1 MKGGAPMQHHDS
13 TVLSA
18 DSVAPDEIAHFS
30 DLAARWW
37 DPSGPMRPLHAMND
51 LRIQWSLRHLVAP
64 EDAQGARRTL
74 LDIGCGAG
82 LASEAFAR
90 AGFDVT
96 GIDASQAAIT
106 AGRLHLRQ
114 HPLPASA
121 GPLVYRCGSA
131 EELVAE
137 NARFDAISALE
148 VIEHVTDP
156 AAFLRMLGS
165 LLRPGGVMVV
175 STMNR
180 TWRSLAMAK
189 IGAEYVLRLLPV
201 GTHDW
206 RKFITPA
213 ELGQYAAA
221 AGLRVT
227 DVAGMV
233 PGLGGWR
240 ESRDMAV
247 NYIAALVR
255 D

>member
-13 TVLSA
+13 TVVSA

-37 DPSGPMRPLHAMND
+37 DPAGPMRPLHAMND
-51 LRIQWSLRHLVAP
+51 LRTGWAMRHLPAALA
-64 EDAQGARRTL
+64 DDGARRTL

-90 AGFDVT
+90 AGYDVT
-96 GIDASQAAIT
+96 GLDASQAAIT
-106 AGRLHLRQ
+106 AGRLHLRH

-121 GPLVYRCGSA
+121 GPLAYRCGSA
-131 EELVAE
+131 EELVAHH
-137 NARFDAISALE
+137 ARFDAISALE

-156 AAFLRMLGS
+156 AAFLCMLGS
-165 LLRPGGVMVV
+165 LLKPGGVMVV

-180 TWRSLAMAK
+180 TWRSMAMAK

-206 RKFITPA
+206 KKFITPA
-213 ELGQYAAA
+213 ELGQYAAR

-240 ESRDMAV
+240 ESRDMSV

>member
-1 MKGGAPMQHHDS
+1 MKGGALMQHHDS
-13 TVLSA
+13 PVLAA

-30 DLAARWW
+30 DLASRWW
-37 DPSGPMRPLHAMND
+37 DPAGPMRPLHAMND
-51 LRIQWSLRHLVAP
+51 LRTGWSLRHMPAP
-64 EDAQGARRTL
+64 LGPDGTRRTL

-96 GIDASQAAIT
+96 GLDASQAAIT

-114 HPLPASA
+114 HALPATA
-121 GPLVYRCGSA
+121 GRLAYRCGSA

-137 NARFDAISALE
+137 HARFDAISALE

-165 LLRPGGVMVV
+165 MLRPGGVMVV

-180 TWRSLAMAK
+180 TWRSMAMAK

-213 ELGQYAAA
+213 ELGQYAARS
-221 AGLRVT
+221 GLRIT

>member
-13 TVLSA
+13 PVLSA
-18 DSVAPDEIAHFS
+18 DSVAPEEIAHFS
-30 DLAARWW
+30 DLAANWW
-37 DPSGPMRPLHAMND
+37 DPAGPMRPLHAMND
-51 LRIQWSLRHLVAP
+51 LRTGWSMRHLPAP
-64 EDAQGARRTL
+64 LAADGARRTL

-90 AGFDVT
+90 AGYDVT
-96 GIDASQAAIT
+96 GLDASQAAIT

-121 GPLVYRCGSA
+121 GPLTYRCASA
-131 EELVAE
+131 ETLMAE
-137 NARFDAISALE
+137 GERFDAISALE

-156 AAFLRMLGS
+156 AAFLRMLAT
-165 LLRPGGVMVV
+165 LLCPGGVMVV

-180 TWRSLAMAK
+180 TWRSMAMAK

-213 ELGQYAAA
+213 ELGRHAAQ

-227 DVAGMV
+227 DIAGMV

-240 ESRDMAV
+240 ESRDLAV